1 MKLSKIL
8 LGICFVTA
16 GQFFSSCSLDE
27 TPYTS
32 LPMSDYFQTP
42 ENFGFYLDGVYSQMC
57 VDRTWGGAAIAC
69 MLYDDDDTQA
79 GRSYR
84 PGIDGFYNFT
94 TRASRY
100 LERFF

>member
-42 ENFGFYLDGVYSQMC
+42 ENFGFYLDGVYKPNVCRQDM
-57 VDRTWGGAAIAC
+57 
-69 MLYDDDDTQA
+69 
-79 GRSYR
+79 GRRSNSMY
-84 PGIDGFYNFT
+84 
-94 TRASRY
+94 A
-100 LERFF
+100 L